1 MMEKI
6 IKKFLRILF
15 FRKGIF
21 LISFLIFL
29 IFIQSGVAYLNEAS
43 FSSNGNNIYILDG
56 HGRHLSGTYVIVK
69 NASGVVYEGS
79 EVDLSTRLSTL
90 QNGSYSIDVNYK
102 GIHVAFASFTIPL
115 TKPLYINCT
124 VYDWTII
131 VRDISGS
138 ETISG
143 ANVTISAT
151 LSSEATAWD
160 ISGSDGH
167 VFFSQMPSAT
177 YKVTVR
183 YRNAIVYN
191 KDIILSTI
199 EQVDNINT
207 ALYDLNVKCLN
218 LANSPV
224 QGVTVILFNSTTGA
238 EISRLNTGSDG
249 FSYFKNYP
257 SGTYKIAAY
266 YKGEFVSLQN
276 LTFQLNSDLQ
286 QTLSVN
292 LLSLRIKVMNSKG
305 NRIASGI
312 NIKCEAIR
320 KGDLYDS
327 IENSTGLLVF
337 SALKRDNYTIRV
349 LFGDNILSEF
359 THNLKNE
366 TYQSLSIN
374 AKIFDVTIKYDIEKF
389 LNKTQLQ
396 NMNITL
402 KSINVANFIKSK
414 IMNSTGFAD
423 FANIPLGKY
432 IVLSIYNGFIV
443 GNQTISI
450 DKDNFLA
457 ILEPFFSTIKIKVSN
472 YHGEKL
478 GDAII
483 SLIESNS
490 GKIISKAITNIE
502 GEATFSNILAI
513 NYILEVFYKELK
525 VGYKEIKTKI
535 GENIESISCKV
546 FNINIELL
554 DSRGNEPIP
563 NAIVKISGKTFALE
577 GETDSNGKITL
588 KNIPEGI
595 FTISSSLYSIPILE
609 KDIKISETNTKFTY
623 NTNAYDFSI
632 ICVDQDNM
640 PLDKGTVT
648 IYINDKPFSL
658 ELNENGTALF
668 KNFPPTRYNIR
679 VTMYNIEVAFVPLV
693 EVNYDGQTILV
704 DTHVSSLRI
713 KLFKADNSSLINAKI
728 SLKKAGKEIASLISD
743 DKGEASIRLPQTQY
757 DVLVEYQNVIVGEE
771 TIFLDHSLT
780 LSIPCKV
787 YLLKFVFMDLYDHP
801 IQNVKLSII
810 RNNEILSIAESNIMG
825 KASFYLAEGEYT
837 LREEINNSTKIYELK
852 VKENKDIKI
861 IIIKENMTNYGIAL
875 ASLLIPIVSLI
886 LGIIRRRSIKI
897 SFPGIIER
905 RRRPVIP
912 RI

>member
-1 MMEKI
+1 MEKAM
-6 IKKFLRILF
+6 KKLFKILF
-15 FRKGIF
+15 FRREIF
-21 LISFLIFL
+21 LLSFLIFL
-29 IFIQSGVAYLNEAS
+29 ISIPSGFAYLNKIS
-43 FSSNGNNIYILDG
+43 FSSGNITIYVRDG
-56 HGRHLSGTYVIVK
+56 HGRFLSGANVTITNSSSWRYSVITSGTITLSDLQDGVYSVSVYYK
-69 NASGVVYEGS
+69 DIQVNA
-79 EVDLSTRLSTL
+79 T
-90 QNGSYSIDVNYK
+90 
-102 GIHVAFASFTIPL
+102 SFSIPL
-115 TKPLYINCT
+115 QTLLNIKCT

-143 ANVTISAT
+143 ANVTISAISP
-151 LSSEATAWD
+151 LSSAATAWD

-167 VFFSQMPSAT
+167 VLFSEMPSAT
-177 YKVTVR
+177 YKVTVK
-183 YRNAIVYN
+183 YRNAIVYDSN
-191 KDIILSTI
+191 IPFSG
-199 EQVDNINT
+199 QVSNIN
-207 ALYDLNVKCLN
+207 ASLYDLNVKCLN

-224 QGVTVILFNSTTGA
+224 QGVTVILFNSATGA

-577 GETDSNGKITL
+577 GKTDSNGKITL

>member
-6 IKKFLRILF
+6 MKKSF
-15 FRKGIF
+15 KKEIF
-21 LISFLIFL
+21 LISFSLFL
-29 IFIQSGVAYLNEAS
+29 IFIPSGFAYLNKVT
-43 FSSNGNNIYILDG
+43 FSSGSITINILDG
-56 HGRHLSGTYVIVK
+56 HGRLLSGANVTITNSTWKYSEITSGTIILQDLK
-69 NASGVVYEGS
+69 NDIYSVSVYYKDIQ
-79 EVDLSTRLSTL
+79 VNSTSFSIPSQTL
-90 QNGSYSIDVNYK
+90 LNIK
-102 GIHVAFASFTIPL
+102 
-115 TKPLYINCT
+115 CT

-131 VRDISGS
+131 VRDVSGS

-143 ANVTISAT
+143 ANVTISAISPQ
-151 LSSEATAWD
+151 SSSAIAWD

-167 VFFSQMPSAT
+167 VLFSKMPSAT
-177 YKVTVR
+177 YKVRVKYMGT
-183 YRNAIVYN
+183 IVY
-191 KDIILSTI
+191 D
-199 EQVDNINT
+199 DNIPFSGQVSNIN
-207 ALYDLNVKCLN
+207 ASLYDLNVKCLN
-218 LANSPV
+218 LVNSPV
-224 QGVTVILFNSTTGA
+224 QGITVILFNPTTGA
-238 EISRLNTGSDG
+238 EISRLNTGSNG

-257 SGTYKIAAY
+257 SGIYKIAAY

-276 LTFQLNSDLQ
+276 LTIQLNNDIQ
-286 QTLSVN
+286 QTLIVD
-292 LLSLRIKVMNSKG
+292 LLSLRIKVMNNKG
-305 NRIASGI
+305 NKIASGI

-320 KGDLYDS
+320 KGNLYDS

-337 SALKRDNYTIRV
+337 TTLKRDNYTIRI
-349 LFGDNILSEF
+349 LFGSNILSEF

-366 TYQSLSIN
+366 TYQNLSIN
-374 AKIFDVTIKYDIEKF
+374 AKIFDISIKYDIEKF

-402 KSINVANFIKSK
+402 KSIDVLTFSKSK
-414 IMNSTGFAD
+414 IINSSGFAD
-423 FANIPLGKY
+423 FVNIPLGKY

-450 DKDNFLA
+450 DKDNYLA
-457 ILEPFFSTIKIKVSN
+457 ILEPFFSKIKIKVNN

-478 GDAII
+478 EGAIV
-483 SLIESNS
+483 SLIEFNS
-490 GKIISKAITNIE
+490 GKTISKATTNIE
-502 GEATFSNILAI
+502 GEAIFSNILTI
-513 NYILEVFYKELK
+513 DYILEVFYKEIK

-554 DSRGNEPIP
+554 DSRGNELIP
-563 NAIVKISGKTFALE
+563 NAIVKISGKTFTLE
-577 GETDSNGKITL
+577 GETDSNGRVTL
-588 KNIPEGI
+588 KNIPEGL

-609 KDIKISETNTKFTY
+609 KDIRISETTTTFTY

-648 IYINDKPFSL
+648 IYINDRSFSS
-658 ELNENGTALF
+658 ELNENGEVLF
-668 KNFPPTRYNIR
+668 KNFPPARYNIR
-679 VTMYNIEVAFVPLV
+679 VTMYNLEVAFVPLV
-693 EVNYDGQTILV
+693 ELNYDGQTILV

-728 SLKKAGKEIASLISD
+728 SLKKAGKEITSLTSD

-757 DVLVEYQNVIVGEE
+757 NVLVEYQNVIVGEE
-771 TIFLDHSLT
+771 TVFLDHSLT

-787 YLLKFVFMDLYDHP
+787 YLLKFIFMDLYDHP
-801 IQNVKLSII
+801 IQNVKLTIL
-810 RNNEILSIAESNIMG
+810 RNNEIITLAESNIMG
-825 KASFYLAEGEYT
+825 KASFYLSEGEYT
-837 LREEINNSTKIYELK
+837 LKEEINNLTKIYELK

-861 IIIKENMTNYGIAL
+861 LFIKENMTNYSIAL
-875 ASLLIPIVSLI
+875 ASLFIPIILLI
-886 LGIIRRRSIKI
+886 LGFIRRRSTKI